1 MAFAGNIQTFRK
13 NCASQY
19 FPFQISGKHKSERF
33 GGDGSTE
40 QLCTEYDNSFV
51 PFNNYSKPVLRR
63 DQLREVYK
71 EKIEQSLMKNV
82 NEQLETIHRQEV
94 ERKQLRKRM
103 NYYMAKENQQDPQYS
118 LQRTDDVVTF
128 WSYRTRRNA
137 NHRRNNDF
145 TKPHDEKLD
154 VQFE

>member
-1 MAFAGNIQTFRK
+1 MHNENQPTCYG
-13 NCASQY
+13 S
-19 FPFQISGKHKSERF
+19 SGSNGSLSGTNPTADFKK
-33 GGDGSTE
+33 DGSGE
-40 QLCTEYDNSFV
+40 HFSTEYDTRFV
-51 PFNNYSKPVLRR
+51 PFNNNSKPVLRR

-71 EKIEQSLMKNV
+71 EKLALTLMKNV
-82 NEQLETIHRQEV
+82 NEQLETIHRQEE

-103 NYYMAKENQQDPQYS
+103 NYYMAKENEHDPQYN

-145 TKPHDEKLD
+145 TKPQDEKLD

>member
-13 NCASQY
+13 NCPSQC
-19 FPFQISGKHKSERF
+19 FPFKIGTKQRSEF
-33 GGDGSTE
+33 GEHDF
-40 QLCTEYDNSFV
+40 CTEYDNNFM
-51 PFNNYSKPVLRR
+51 PFNNSSKPVLRR
-63 DQLREVYK
+63 DQMREVYK
-71 EKIEQSLMKNV
+71 EKITLTLTKNA
-82 NEQLETIHRQEV
+82 NEQLETLHRQEE

-103 NYYMAKENQQDPQYS
+103 NYYMAKDNERDPQYS

-128 WSYRTRRNA
+128 WSYRIRRNA

>member
-19 FPFQISGKHKSERF
+19 FPFQISAKQTPEEF
-33 GGDGSTE
+33 DENAE
-40 QLCTEYDNSFV
+40 QFSTEYDNSFV
-51 PFNNYSKPVLRR
+51 PFSNYSKPVLRR

-71 EKIEQSLMKNV
+71 EKLALTLMKNV

-94 ERKQLRKRM
+94 ERKQLRKRK
-103 NYYMAKENQQDPQYS
+103 NYYMAKENEHDPQYS

-128 WSYRTRRNA
+128 WSYRARRNA

-145 TKPHDEKLD
+145 TKSHDEKLD
-154 VQFE
+154 IQFE